1 MASLQ
6 RELPSKID
14 PVLRGH
20 IVDMAK
26 RAFLA
31 CRCKGMVRID
41 FMVTPDNMTYITEI
55 NPIPGSMSFYLWE
68 ASGIGFTQQ
77 ITDLIEQ
84 AIVDQVERSTKRL
97 DYPTDIV
104 EKFIKS

>member
-6 RELPSKID
+6 RELPAKLD
-14 PVLRGH
+14 AVLRH
-20 IVDMAK
+20 QIIDIAK
-26 RAFLA
+26 KAFIA

-41 FMVTPDNMTYITEI
+41 FMVTPDSTIYITEI

-68 ASGIGFTQQ
+68 AKGIRFTQQ

-84 AIVDQVERSTKRL
+84 AIVDQANRSAKRL